1 MGLSKNES
9 AAFAAHS
16 REEVISGAPFTVRRV
31 ARWAECDP
39 AGVVYTGN
47 FAEYMLSAVHL
58 FRRHVLQASWQEI
71 KSSQKVDTPAK
82 AIAMVFNGSLWP
94 DDIFDVTVRVGDIRT
109 RTFDFVASAVRADD
123 GTGVFTGSVSA
134 ICVDAADR
142 RVAVPI
148 PADLRD
154 LLEGYR
160 GTTDS
165 HP

>member
-1 MGLSKNES
+1 MALSKDEC
-9 AAFAAHS
+9 ATFARQS
-16 REEVISGAPFTVRRV
+16 REEVVSSVPFTVRRV

-58 FRRHVLQASWQEI
+58 FQASWQEI
-71 KSSQKVDTPAK
+71 KSNQKVDTPAK
-82 AIAMVFNGSLWP
+82 AITMVFNGSLWP
-94 DDIFDVTVRVGDIRT
+94 DDVFDVTVRVGDIRT

-123 GTGVFTGSVSA
+123 GTSVFEGSVSA

-148 PADLRD
+148 PAGLRD

-160 GTTDS
+160 TNAGGS
-165 HP
+165 A